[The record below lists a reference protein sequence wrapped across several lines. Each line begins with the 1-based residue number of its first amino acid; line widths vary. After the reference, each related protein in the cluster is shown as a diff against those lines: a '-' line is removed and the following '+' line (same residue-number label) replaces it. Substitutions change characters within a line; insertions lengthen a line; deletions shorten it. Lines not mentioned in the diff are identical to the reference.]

1 MTTFCLHPAGA
12 RAAGI
17 CLLPPLGKFMSGFCR
32 NTVDRQ
38 YYSFYNIANQTS
50 EVIRLGFQIG
60 GAILDFVVLSIL
72 NNRDA
77 YGYQLTQEV
86 RSILD
91 VSETALY
98 PALRRMQKNGL
109 LDTYDVPYQGRN
121 RRYYRLTDSGR
132 QSLADY
138 TDQWRVFRQSMD
150 HLLKEET
157 KDDC

>member
-1 MTTFCLHPAGA
+1 MV
-12 RAAGI
+12 
-17 CLLPPLGKFMSGFCR
+17 K
-32 NTVDRQ
+32 
-38 YYSFYNIANQTS
+38 QTI

-72 NNRDA
+72 NSKDA

-98 PALRRMQKNGL
+98 PALRRLQKNGL

-138 TDQWRVFRQSMD
+138 TIQWKAFRQSMD
-150 HLLKEET
+150 RLLKEENH
-157 KDDC
+157 DDCPTVF